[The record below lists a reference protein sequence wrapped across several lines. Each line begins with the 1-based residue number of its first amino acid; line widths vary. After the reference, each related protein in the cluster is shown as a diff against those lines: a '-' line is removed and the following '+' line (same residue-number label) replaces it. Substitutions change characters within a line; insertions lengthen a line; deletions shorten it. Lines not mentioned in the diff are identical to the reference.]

1 MRPTISPKLSLTIAS
16 FGAVLLAA
24 CSDNTAADDIT
35 ADTTLGNVD
44 VQQGTISDDMITPD
58 TLQSAAAQDVQS
70 QQDDTGLVAGDG
82 TAGEKS
88 EDTVQKSA
96 PPASDAPDEE

>member
-1 MRPTISPKLSLTIAS
+1 MRPTISPKLSLTIAF

-44 VQQGTISDDMITPD
+44 VQQGTISDDNDHPRH
-58 TLQSAAAQDVQS
+58 AAIGSRSGRSVP
-70 QQDDTGLVAGDG
+70 T
-82 TAGEKS
+82 K
-88 EDTVQKSA
+88 
-96 PPASDAPDEE
+96 

>member
-1 MRPTISPKLSLTIAS
+1 MRRQIFRHLPLIAACL
-16 FGAVLLAA
+16 GTALLAA

-58 TLQSAAAQDVQS
+58 TLQSTMAEEVQ
-70 QQDDTGLVAGDG
+70 AGDEAVSIPDGG
-82 TAGEKS
+82 TTGEKS
-88 EDTVQKSA
+88 ENTVPQKE
-96 PPASDAPDEE
+96 PPASGATDEE